1 MCICLQYKQ
10 WENEILEKDVD
21 YDLCQIDPAPFQLV
35 ERTSLLKVITLH
47 FFISSQSLASYF
59 NSPFPWSKQGRDLV
73 WTRVCMRV
81 FQILITSG
89 QTKMVAVLSKTS
101 TTLHSRSI
109 CNITFVC
116 DYCFN
121 FCSCIHAHMYLRFSL
136 GSQVVCIV
144 ELISCLCDL
153 PGPSG
158 RRCCSHRGTYC
169 SMF

>member
-35 ERTSLLKVITLH
+35 ERTSLLKVIILR

-101 TTLHSRSI
+101 MVPPYTVDLYATSHLYVTI
-109 CNITFVC
+109 VLTFALV
-116 DYCFN
+116 FMHT
-121 FCSCIHAHMYLRFSL
+121 CIYVSL
-136 GSQVVCIV
+136 
-144 ELISCLCDL
+144 
-153 PGPSG
+153 
-158 RRCCSHRGTYC
+158 
-169 SMF
+169 